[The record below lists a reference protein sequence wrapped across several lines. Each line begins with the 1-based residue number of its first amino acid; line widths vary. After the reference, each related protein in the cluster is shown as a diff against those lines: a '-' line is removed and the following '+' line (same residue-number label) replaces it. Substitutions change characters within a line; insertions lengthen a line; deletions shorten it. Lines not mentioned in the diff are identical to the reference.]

1 MSGGKFLQCSID
13 GRAGRATQ
21 RRAHILEIS
30 RRLFIENGF
39 HGTGVAQI
47 ASASGIKVGQIYRDF
62 ASKEDIIAAIA
73 ARDLT
78 RFLDE
83 AALDHAIRVGDIA
96 GIRAWIL
103 TFVSYSDDFEGYR
116 LMPEIMAE
124 SARNPRVAT
133 VLGILNDQIQNT
145 LLTALAACA
154 PGEAH
159 ATARA
164 DLADLINTLGGGL
177 CQWIV
182 VTAQQGRDFRRLC
195 AQLSS
200 IIEREL
206 DALIA
211 RTKGQSPFHV
221 ISSSETTTTP
231 A

>member
-1 MSGGKFLQCSID
+1 MSARSI
-13 GRAGRATQ
+13 
-21 RRAHILEIS
+21 
-30 RRLFIENGF
+30 
-39 HGTGVAQI
+39 TGVAADLVSLAGITGLRGRYEEPWRHYHSWAHPI
-47 ASASGIKVGQIYRDF
+47 AMLEHLGRAELDGVSIADREAAVGFVLWHDAIYDPEASGIKVGQIYRDF

-154 PGEAH
+154 PG
-159 ATARA
+159 
-164 DLADLINTLGGGL
+164 
-177 CQWIV
+177 
-182 VTAQQGRDFRRLC
+182 
-195 AQLSS
+195 
-200 IIEREL
+200 
-206 DALIA
+206 
-211 RTKGQSPFHV
+211 
-221 ISSSETTTTP
+221 
-231 A
+231 